1 MRVAPL
7 DDPAE
12 LALLH
17 AAVLAPSFPPD
28 ELEGVDG
35 MTTALRRGTLVA
47 AAARDDEGGVRG
59 LATGSW
65 SARTRVLLL
74 SYLAVAP
81 GVRGG
86 GVGGTL
92 LDAALTTWVERLEP
106 LVVLAE
112 VEDPDAATGHGVE
125 EHGDPVARL
134 RFYRRHGARPL
145 PLPYTQPAL
154 RPGAQRVPGMLLLAL
169 RVDPD
174 LVAPDGSWRLPTAA
188 LRGFLE
194 QYYAGT
200 EGGPPP
206 RALLEPLAAPVAVL
220 PPGG

>member
-7 DDPAE
+7 DDPEE

-17 AAVLAPSFPPD
+17 ARVLAPSFPPD
-28 ELEGVDG
+28 ELERVDG
-35 MTTALRRGTLVA
+35 MTAALRRGTLVA
-47 AAARDDEGGVRG
+47 AAARDDEGAVLG

-81 GVRGG
+81 GGRGG

-92 LDAALTTWVERLEP
+92 LDAALTTWVERLDP

-112 VEDPDAATGHGVE
+112 VEDPRAASGSRPE
-125 EHGDPVARL
+125 AHGDPVARL
-134 RFYRRHGARPL
+134 RFYQRRGARAL
-145 PLPYTQPAL
+145 PLAYTQPAL
-154 RPGAQRVPGMLLLAL
+154 RPGARRVPGMLLLAL
-169 RVDPD
+169 RVAPD
-174 LVAPDGSWRLPTAA
+174 LVAPDTSWRVPTAA

-194 QYYAGT
+194 EYYAGT
-200 EGGPPP
+200 EGGRPPA
-206 RALLEPLAAPVAVL
+206 ALLEPLAGPTVVL
-220 PPGG
+220 PPGA

>member
-1 MRVAPL
+1 MRVVPV
-7 DDPAE
+7 DDPEE

-17 AAVLAPSFPPD
+17 ARVLAPSFPPD

-35 MTTALRRGTLVA
+35 MTAALRRGTLVA
-47 AAARDDEGGVRG
+47 AAACDDEGGVRG

-92 LDAALTTWVERLEP
+92 LDAALTAWVERLDP

-112 VEDPDAATGHGVE
+112 VEDPRATTGHRVE

-145 PLPYTQPAL
+145 PLPYVQPAL
-154 RPGAQRVPGMLLLAL
+154 GPGARRVPGMLLLAL
-169 RVDPD
+169 AVDSELVDEDGGWRVP
-174 LVAPDGSWRLPTAA
+174 AAA

-194 QYYAGT
+194 EYYAAT

-206 RALLEPLAAPVAVL
+206 GALLEPLAEPAVVL
-220 PPGG
+220 PPG